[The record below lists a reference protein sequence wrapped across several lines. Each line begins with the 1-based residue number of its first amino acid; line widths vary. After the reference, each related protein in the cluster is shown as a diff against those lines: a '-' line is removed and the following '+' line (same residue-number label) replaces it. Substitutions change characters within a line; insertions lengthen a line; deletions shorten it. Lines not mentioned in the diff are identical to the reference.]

1 MGNNKKEITTTE
13 IKKYLEKKLACYNM
27 MIEKLEQE
35 LRVRPNS
42 NIIEMELVRLKWI
55 KKDTLDLIHDLFY

>member
-1 MGNNKKEITTTE
+1 MENNKKEITTTE
-13 IKKYLEKKLACYNM
+13 IKKYLEKKVERYNM
-27 MIEKLEQE
+27 RIAKLEQE